1 MFATTDLSALFQ
13 PFSVHDLTVKN
24 RFAMSA
30 MQRVPAPNGVPGED
44 MAQFYR
50 RRVEGEFG
58 LIFTGGI
65 CIDHPASTG
74 IYANRPCE
82 IPVLDTPEAKA
93 GWKRVTSVVHEAG
106 GKIIAQLLHIGL
118 LRIEGTGYH
127 PDAKSSRPSGIFG
140 PIDRP
145 SLIAAEFAE
154 RLAPPNE
161 PLTDA
166 EIVEIIASY
175 GRAARD
181 AMECG
186 FDGVEIHGAQGYL
199 PDAFMWDV
207 TNKRT
212 DRWGGNRRERVR
224 FAGEVVRAARAEIGE
239 NKPMFYRFSHWKHQD
254 LDATLARNAAELEEV
269 VGPLAEAGV
278 DVFDVGHFYID
289 RPMYVGSD
297 LNLAGWCKK
306 LTGRAAIGFGA
317 VGLTVGQHDP
327 STVKPPETVNN
338 LAAVNARLERG
349 EFDLF
354 ALGRA
359 SLIDPAFPR
368 KIRLGEALEP
378 FSKDAMRGAPR

>member
-1 MFATTDLSALFQ
+1 MIATNARNALFAPFAIRDLS
-13 PFSVHDLTVKN
+13 VKN

-30 MQRVPAPNGVPGED
+30 MQRVPAPHGTPGED

-74 IYANRPCE
+74 IYADRPCE
-82 IPVLDTPEAKA
+82 IPLLDTPPARA
-93 GWKRVTSVVHEAG
+93 GWKRVTEVVHENG
-106 GKIIAQLLHIGL
+106 GKIVAQLLHVGV
-118 LRIEGTGYH
+118 LRVEGTGYH
-127 PDAKSSRPSGIFG
+127 PEAKSSRPSGIFG

-145 SLIAAEFAE
+145 SLVAPEFAE
-154 RLAPPNE
+154 RLAPPTE

-166 EIVEIIASY
+166 EIVDIIASY
-175 GRAARD
+175 GRAAHD
-181 AMECG
+181 AMEAG

-212 DRWGGNRRERVR
+212 DRWGGNRRERSR
-224 FAGEVVRAARAEIGE
+224 FAAEVVREVRAQTGAD
-239 NKPMFYRFSHWKHQD
+239 KPMFYRFSQWKHHD
-254 LDATLARNAAELEEV
+254 LDAMLAANASELEEV
-269 VGPLAEAGV
+269 VTPLAEAGV

-289 RPMYVGSD
+289 RPMFAGSD

-306 LTGRAAIGFGA
+306 LTGCAAIAFGA

-327 STVKPPETVNN
+327 TDEGPPETIDN
-338 LAAVNARLERG
+338 LTAVNARLERG
-349 EFDLF
+349 EFDLV

-359 SLIDPAFPR
+359 SLVDPAFPR
-368 KIRLGEALEP
+368 KIRLGESLEP